1 MPKNSSACLVCC
13 CYDNWECTV
22 TQTLIHTPV
31 THKQCLGARWMG
43 CIHLGGTM
51 SLNKHKKSVSGIAD
65 KMGCD
70 VKTVHPLALS
80 NFTLPLIHIEHC
92 CIFISSRFHFTLH
105 PLLLTLTPVLS
116 HHPQSSPLPSPSL
129 HHSHTT
135 LTPLQHSRTTPTLT
149 GPPKQSKMLSE
160 HSSALRIA
168 CSAAWVVFT
177 GADQI
182 RPTLRARRS
191 RELKASRW
199 IILLH
204 RDRKLCCEWGMKFNR
219 WGLAHAHPQH
229 CAVAR
234 TYKLHTHTHPSPH
247 RHCRA
252 TYISAKCHLN
262 SISNQQQL
270 LTHNM

>member
-1 MPKNSSACLVCC
+1 MPKNSSVCLACC

-31 THKQCLGARWMG
+31 THKQCLGDRWMG
-43 CIHLGGTM
+43 CIHLGGNNVPEQTQEICLWYCRQNGVWCEDSPPTS
-51 SLNKHKKSVSGIAD
+51 SLQLHSSTHPYWALLYIHLQPISLHTTS
-65 KMGCD
+65 
-70 VKTVHPLALS
+70 TVTHT
-80 NFTLPLIHIEHC
+80 N
-92 CIFISSRFHFTLH
+92 SS
-105 PLLLTLTPVLS
+105 TLTSPS
-116 HHPQSSPLPSPSL
+116 ESSPLPSPSL

-160 HSSALRIA
+160 QSSASSRI

-229 CAVAR
+229 CAVAQ
-234 TYKLHTHTHPSPH
+234 TYKLHPPP

-262 SISNQQQL
+262 SLSNQQQL